1 MAIPAF
7 MSVEGTT
14 QGLITQGAS
23 TADSVGNMA
32 VEDHADECRVVE
44 IKHNVF
50 LPQDPHSGQPTGQRV
65 HEKLI
70 VTKLMDKSS
79 PLFYN
84 ALATGETLNKVEI
97 KFYRT
102 SAAGSLEHYATWLL
116 EQAICV
122 GMKALM
128 PNVLDPSKAQYGQM
142 EEVSFSYASITWTHE
157 VAGTEAHD
165 TFRKADK

>member
-7 MSVEGTT
+7 CSIEGTT

-23 TADSVGNMA
+23 TPESVGNMA

-44 IKHNVF
+44 MKHNVF

-65 HEKLI
+65 HEKITL
-70 VTKLMDKSS
+70 TKLMDKSS
-79 PLFYN
+79 PLLYN

-102 SAAGSLEHYATWLL
+102 SAAGSLEHYFTILM

-122 GMKALM
+122 GMRALM
-128 PNVLDPSKAQYGQM
+128 PNVLDPQMSQYGQM
-142 EEVSFSYASITWTHE
+142 EEASFSYASITWTHE
-157 VAGTEAHD
+157 VVGVEAHD
-165 TFRKADK
+165 TFRKADN